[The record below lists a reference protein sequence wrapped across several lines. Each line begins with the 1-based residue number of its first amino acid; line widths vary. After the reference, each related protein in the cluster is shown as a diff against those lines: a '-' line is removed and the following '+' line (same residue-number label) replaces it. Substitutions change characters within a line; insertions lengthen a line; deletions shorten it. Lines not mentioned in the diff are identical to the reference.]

1 MHLFEGKER
10 GHLDLHLD
18 QSNPSLC
25 EGNPLDLHLGEKFGV
40 PLLFCS
46 SSLIPPIAL
55 VALLEFE
62 GEGLEHLCGV
72 LAIAFGASV

>member
-1 MHLFEGKER
+1 MRES
-10 GHLDLHLD
+10 LDLV
-18 QSNPSLC
+18 
-25 EGNPLDLHLGEKFGV
+25 LGKKFGV
-40 PLLFCS
+40 PLPICS

-62 GEGLEHLCGV
+62 SEGFGHLCGV